1 LSNDIEEEEGRR
13 RKKEE
18 WSRHRPGFG
27 LVAVLKELLCS
38 FGLASFVLVIAIE
51 SFAVFQQLLLL
62 VLLQM
67 RKREKEEKIRKRKR
81 KECQTK
87 N

>member
-1 LSNDIEEEEGRR
+1 M
-13 RKKEE
+13 
-18 WSRHRPGFG
+18 
-27 LVAVLKELLCS
+27 KELLCS